1 MRYNIAAG
9 LLYLATLVWFGYR
22 LDGIADWVAI
32 VVIFVAPFLAGFA
45 AGLWALPV
53 PWLALLLALPAGY
66 GSGEVPIWFLMMF
79 CALIALPAIVVGWAA
94 RWILTRYAVR

>member
-1 MRYNIAAG
+1 MRYKMAPA
-9 LLYLATLVWFGYR
+9 LLYFLALVWFTYR
-22 LDGIADWVAI
+22 LDGVPGWLAI

-66 GSGEVPIWFLMMF
+66 GSGEIPIWFVMMF
-79 CALIALPAIVVGWAA
+79 CALIAIPAIVVGWAA
-94 RWILTRYAVR
+94 RWILTRYAVQ